1 VKHNWTRSNWGQ
13 VLREAARIALPGIGV
28 MIEGQAV
35 LLAPKDTGRLQGSI
49 TYATDKVSDRPR
61 HPAKTDDKV
70 SAPDDE
76 WTLHVGTNVEYA
88 EYQEYGTRFQPTGQ
102 PFLRPA
108 LRIYRKPAQAYFA
121 AEIRKAILAYGK

>member
-1 VKHNWTRSNWGQ
+1 
-13 VLREAARIALPGIGV
+13 

-61 HPAKTDDKV
+61 HPAKSGDAV
-70 SAPDDE
+70 SAPNDE

-88 EYQEYGTRFQPTGQ
+88 EYQEYGTRFQGSQ

-108 LRIYRKPAQAYFA
+108 LDRYRKAAQTFFA
-121 AEIRKAILAYGK
+121 ASIRKAILAYGK